1 MASRLGR
8 RDWMKLGVASAAGLL
23 AARLEGVE
31 KPKPVLPFNPRTAKA
46 LPTRNLGRTGHL
58 VALLSLGCQAAIEKP
73 ENEAVA
79 VPLIER
85 ALDLG
90 VNYLDTSAVYGGEKR
105 WSERYVG
112 TVMKHRRAEAFLATK
127 THDRSRDGSLKLLE
141 TSLNL
146 LQTDHVDLW
155 QLHHLDTMDDVK
167 RALAP
172 DGAVQA
178 MLKAREEGM
187 VRFLGITGHSD
198 PEVLMEAIR
207 RFPFDTVLM
216 AFNAADPHHLS
227 FRKLLDLAVEKEMG
241 IIGMKIPARGRLLQS
256 YRPPTATQQWGGG
269 RANRAGT
276 LTMKEALHYVL
287 SFPVSTVIVGV
298 DNLQQLEENVAL
310 AKDFLPLS
318 ETQLRTVEGRTREVA
333 GQALWFRR
341 DAPSNPNK

>member
-31 KPKPVLPFNPRTAKA
+31 KPKPVLPFNPRSAKA

-155 QLHHLDTMDDVK
+155 QLHHWTPWM
-167 RALAP
+167 
-172 DGAVQA
+172 
-178 MLKAREEGM
+178 
-187 VRFLGITGHSD
+187 T
-198 PEVLMEAIR
+198 
-207 RFPFDTVLM
+207 
-216 AFNAADPHHLS
+216 
-227 FRKLLDLAVEKEMG
+227 
-241 IIGMKIPARGRLLQS
+241 
-256 YRPPTATQQWGGG
+256 
-269 RANRAGT
+269 
-276 LTMKEALHYVL
+276 
-287 SFPVSTVIVGV
+287 
-298 DNLQQLEENVAL
+298 
-310 AKDFLPLS
+310 
-318 ETQLRTVEGRTREVA
+318 
-333 GQALWFRR
+333 
-341 DAPSNPNK
+341 